1 MIMVNFYCYYHFVF
15 SDETADMAEEC
26 RRRATDSGAEKVTTI
41 SMLSTSRSIA
51 AFNRW
56 RIKGDKGSKRDG
68 TGAQLS
74 CDSQQP
80 DSPNEI
86 TYVPTSALKS
96 AMAAD
101 QKNGSGRRASQ
112 KDETFT
118 EYDEGEKVSIIT
130 A

>member
-1 MIMVNFYCYYHFVF
+1 MTMVIFYWYHHFVY

-56 RIKGDKGSKRDG
+56 RIKGDKGSKRAGAG
-68 TGAQLS
+68 TQLS

-101 QKNGSGRRASQ
+101 QKNGSGRRASH

-118 EYDEGEKVSIIT
+118 EYDEGEKVSIIE